1 MRELALLPREP
12 NWQLKERAPTTVRAQ
27 EQGVQVLRVLRGIV
41 LLLQDMR
48 VLQKL
53 MVGLMGK
60 VAAPLLEMTEVQLM
74 MMMTTTIALQEAASH
89 LIRLARVWK
98 YWSLWTDGGTC
109 RLIFP
114 VCNQLNRYR
123 SCLKLSYVTIF

>member
-53 MVGLMGK
+53 MVGLMGE

-74 MMMTTTIALQEAASH
+74 MMMTTTIDLQEAASH
-89 LIRLARVWK
+89 LRLASVWK
-98 YWSLWTDGGTC
+98 YGVFGLMVVHAD
-109 RLIFP
+109 
-114 VCNQLNRYR
+114 
-123 SCLKLSYVTIF
+123 